1 MNLNNFDLSGKDAEA
16 AMDKAGII
24 INKNTVP
31 FETRGPFI
39 TSGLR
44 AGTPS
49 ATTRGMKEKQME
61 EIANFID
68 TVIRNVNDEKVLK
81 EVNADVQQLCADFP
95 IYANS

>member
-1 MNLNNFDLSGKDAEA
+1 
-16 AMDKAGII
+16 
-24 INKNTVP
+24 
-31 FETRGPFI
+31 
-39 TSGLR
+39 
-44 AGTPS
+44 
-49 ATTRGMKEKQME
+49 ME